1 MWNLK
6 YHTNNLTH
14 KTGADTEDR
23 PVVATSRG
31 WGGGAEGWTGSL
43 ELAEASY
50 FIWNGLYSTENYIQ
64 YPVIPQ

>member
-6 YHTNNLTH
+6 YDTNNLTH

-31 WGGGAEGWTGSL
+31 EVEEEGWTRSV
-43 ELAEASY
+43 ELAGASY
-50 FIWNGLYSTENYIQ
+50 FIWNG
-64 YPVIPQ
+64 